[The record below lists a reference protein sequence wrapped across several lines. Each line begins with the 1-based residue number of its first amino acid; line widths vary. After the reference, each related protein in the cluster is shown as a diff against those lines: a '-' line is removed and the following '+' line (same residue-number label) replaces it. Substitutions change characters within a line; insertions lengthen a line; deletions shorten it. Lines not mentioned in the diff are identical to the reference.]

1 MAKLV
6 NLESVKD
13 QRAQQKR
20 KRMVAGLEN
29 LLARAKSGEISGVC
43 FAAITADRESVCIAA
58 LHNQDSSFHELVGAT
73 ILMTD
78 YVVGAA
84 RASVESDD

>member
-29 LLARAKSGEISGVC
+29 LLARTKSGEITGVC

-58 LHNQDSSFHELVGAT
+58 LHNEDCGFHELVGAAS
-73 ILMTD
+73 LLAD
-78 YVVGAA
+78 YVMGAA
-84 RASVESDD
+84 RASVESGD